1 MKTKFLVSILG
12 LAALFSVGCGGG
24 AGNSNNANS
33 GSNKVQNLPEGANS
47 NLANAN
53 LQEILQRTPTPAP
66 SVSPLPS
73 DELTGQWPGTDEYF
87 LNLDRKGDKYMIT
100 IKGIEGIEMFEGTGK
115 GKTVEFKRKNK
126 TETIRKATPEETGM
140 KWPEGVTDCIVLTKG
155 SEAYCKQK

>member
-1 MKTKFLVSILG
+1 MKTKFLASILG
-12 LAALFSVGCGGG
+12 LAVMVSVGCGGG
-24 AGNSNNANS
+24 ASNSTNNANIA
-33 GSNKVQNLPEGANS
+33 SNKIANLPENANV
-47 NLANAN
+47 N
-53 LQEILQRTPTPAP
+53 LQEMLNRTPTPDP

-73 DELTGQWPGTDEYF
+73 DELIGQWPGTDEYF
-87 LNLDRKGDKYMIT
+87 LSLDRKGDKYWIT

-126 TETIRKATPEETGM
+126 IETIRKATPEETGM